1 MIALITGASGGIG
14 SAAARRLAND
24 GYTVVLHYNT
34 QKERAETLAKELR
47 GHAVCADLADIKEI
61 DNMVS
66 EVAYRFGKIDLLV
79 NNAGASITGLFQEI
93 SDEDA
98 ERLFR
103 INVGG
108 TLHTTKRVLPLM
120 LRAQHGCIINV
131 SSVWGEVGAACE
143 VHYSA
148 SKAAIIGFTKALA
161 KEVGP
166 SGIRVN
172 CVSPG
177 VIDTKMN
184 KEHSEETMR
193 TLAEETPLA
202 RIGHAEEVAAAIG
215 FLASEQARFITGQ
228 VLPVN
233 GGFNI

>member
-14 SAAARRLAND
+14 SATARRLAND
-24 GYTVVLHYNT
+24 GYTVCIHYHDNR
-34 QKERAETLAKELR
+34 EHAEELAHELR
-47 GHAVCADLADIKEI
+47 GMAVQADFSDLSDI
-61 DNMVS
+61 DRMVT
-66 EVAYRFGKIDLLV
+66 EVTRHYGKIDLLV
-79 NNAGASITGLFQEI
+79 NNAGESLTGLFQDI
-93 SDEDA
+93 SDEA
-98 ERLFR
+98 AQRLFAV
-103 INVGG
+103 NVGG
-108 TLHTTKRVLPLM
+108 TLHVTKRVLPLM
-120 LRAQHGCIINV
+120 LRIQHGCIINV

-161 KEVGP
+161 KEVGR

-177 VIDTKMN
+177 VIDTEMN
-184 KEHSEETMR
+184 SAHSGETMQM
-193 TLAEETPLA
+193 LAEETPLA

-228 VLPVN
+228 ILPVN